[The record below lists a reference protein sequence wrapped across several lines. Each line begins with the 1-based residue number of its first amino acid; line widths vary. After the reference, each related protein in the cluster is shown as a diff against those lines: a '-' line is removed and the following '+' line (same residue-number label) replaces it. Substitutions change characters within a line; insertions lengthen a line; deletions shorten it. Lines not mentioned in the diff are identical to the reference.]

1 VKTKIATPFSKRLE
15 RLLAPSP
22 LSFWGYIVLKN
33 IQPFQRGVSNSD
45 ILWPDHKRNL
55 HCFLTMMF
63 IGFWLVSLRSLK
75 MFGDWWSGEN
85 LQEYTRT
92 FLNFS
97 CWLWGCHKRKLS
109 HMGIWA
115 VEYSFLPV
123 GGWNTHWSKIW
134 TGHTSI
140 WILKLSINWV
150 QKYSILLKTKQY
162 QETENPME
170 QKNTLVAVDVVNG

>member
-1 VKTKIATPFSKRLE
+1 MKTKIATPFSKRLE

-22 LSFWGYIVLKN
+22 LSCWGYMVLKN
-33 IQPFQRGVSNSD
+33 IQPFQRDVSNSD
-45 ILWPDHKRNL
+45 ILWRDHKRNL

-63 IGFWLVSLRSLK
+63 IDFWLVSLRSLK
-75 MFGDWWSGEN
+75 MFWDWWSGEN
-85 LQEYTRT
+85 LQEYSRT
-92 FLNFS
+92 FVNFS
-97 CWLWGCHKRKLS
+97 CWLWGCHNRKLS
-109 HMGIWA
+109 HMGIW
-115 VEYSFLPV
+115 VQYSFLPAS
-123 GGWNTHWSKIW
+123 GWNTHWSKIW